1 MLSKFTHLT
10 SKLLLASAAL
20 AVPSSWTGAPL
31 ACHHENCRSQ
41 PVNYVTSFSGDAF
54 NSEEDTNWA
63 GATLF
68 KDGDLTDVRI
78 ITMVHDH
85 V

>member
-31 ACHHENCRSQ
+31 ARHHENCWLQ
-41 PVNYVTSFSGDAF
+41 PVNCVTSFPGDAF